1 MKFIA
6 FVLTTFLFVAPTHAF
21 TFNNS
26 IKLVF
31 AQDEVPVNV
40 AAGFCSNIGI
50 DENELLSI
58 VGDAVDQFWNQAP
71 TSRLKLRKGSIKSV
85 APAFETD
92 NICVPSTNC
101 DPNPTLAV
109 SEGVLITCNS
119 NSTNF
124 PSPSILG
131 ITIPNNISGKTIVG
145 ALIMINDRTTTQF
158 ASKSRAE
165 KVAIVAHE
173 IGHAFGLGHS
183 PVPDSLMYYATVES
197 RVALGRDDIDGIS
210 YLYPKKHPGGGCGTI
225 TDVSK
230 TKGPG
235 NMLGG
240 LSLGLFLVLAFE
252 VMRKKRIKIY
262 T

>member
-1 MKFIA
+1 MKLILA
-6 FVLTTFLFVAPTHAF
+6 GLILFFFTCSSHAF

-26 IKLVF
+26 VKLVF

-71 TSRLKLRKGSIKSV
+71 TSRLKLRKGTVKTV
-85 APAFETD
+85 AAAYETGD
-92 NICVPSTNC
+92 ICVPSTNC
-101 DPNPTLAV
+101 DPNPALAV

-145 ALIMINDRTTTQF
+145 ALIMINDRATTQF
-158 ASKSRAE
+158 AGKSRAE

-173 IGHAFGLGHS
+173 LGHAFGLGHS
-183 PVPDSLMYYATVES
+183 PVPDSLMYYATVDS

-210 YLYPKKHPGGGCGTI
+210 YLYPKKHPGGGCGSI
-225 TDVSK
+225 TDISK

-240 LSLGLFLVLAFE
+240 LSLGLFLVLVFE
-252 VMRKKRIKIY
+252 IVRRKNPKLY